1 VNVADDGDAHGSSWE
16 TEKIVRSC
24 AIESTLSCNVPEDAM
39 IMSTGFW
46 GRRGTEMC
54 NARCGIVGACLALL
68 SASALLGGCASRQVR
83 GNDPALTKS
92 PVSVEQEDQ
101 IGGQVKAEI
110 DGKHHLDYLQDPE
123 IVAYVRGV
131 AAKVVNASGNDW
143 SDLTWQIYI
152 IDDARTVTAF
162 ATPGGQMYVSTA
174 LLVAANDE
182 AEMAGVIGHVL
193 GHMVAHHPVRNLIS
207 TYGLDAITALAA
219 GQNPGLL
226 NQLAGKI
233 GDTGLVLA
241 HTQQDESEADELG
254 ARYASGAGYDPRAIA
269 EFFEVVQLQQAT
281 LPGAQVFLTEHPT
294 INDRRKQLEGYVATR
309 HLVGTARAKAAF
321 TPIKEQILAHAAGP
335 SGAAA
340 VQALENAPPPPP
352 PGIRPASTTATP
364 VNRKPPVA
372 KKR

>member
-1 VNVADDGDAHGSSWE
+1 
-16 TEKIVRSC
+16 
-24 AIESTLSCNVPEDAM
+24 M

-46 GRRGTEMC
+46 GRRGTVMC
-54 NARCGIVGACLALL
+54 NARRGIVGASLALL
-68 SASALLGGCASRQVR
+68 SASAVLGGCASRQVR
-83 GNDPALTKS
+83 GNDPALAKS

-110 DGKHHLDYLQDPE
+110 DGKHHLDYLQDPA
-123 IVAYVRGV
+123 IIAYVRGV

-182 AEMAGVIGHVL
+182 AELAGVIGHVL

-207 TYGLDAITALAA
+207 TYGLDAVTALAA

-233 GDTGLVLA
+233 GDTGMVLA
-241 HTQQDESEADELG
+241 HTQQDETEADELG

-281 LPGAQVFLTEHPT
+281 LPGAQVFLTQHPT

-309 HLVGTARAKAAF
+309 HLVGTARAKASF
-321 TPIKEQILAHAAGP
+321 TPIKEQLLAHAAGP

-352 PGIRPASTTATP
+352 PGIRPASTTAAP